1 MTRNK
6 VMMATLAAISFAA
19 VIEAVAQDVPQQAQQ
34 PMAYPQAGIQQ
45 QQPAGP
51 RPNPLRELFAGTLT
65 AVLQG
70 VTTGMATGLT
80 QGVSGGIAG
89 WFDRRQRKAG
99 SFGQPAYVPQSVP
112 PYGTQPLYTTPQP
125 TNPNQTSPY
134 PTDPYS
140 TAPAN
145 GYPTAPATGY
155 PTAPATGTYPTTPAP
170 GTYSTAPAAGY
181 PTAPTTGYPTAP
193 TTGYPTAPT
202 GTYPTTPA
210 AGTYST
216 APAAPG
222 TNVYG
227 AAAPGYDWSSTQV
240 YDPRTGQ
247 MTSAQAGGY
256 AVASPP
262 PDATQIVAGGAYDVH
277 VVGPGGNETYVNAAT
292 QEFRTGDRFK
302 VYFRATLP
310 GRLDVSNI
318 NPYGRETRIDSVEVA
333 AGQLTT
339 LGPYEFTAT
348 KGDESLRFVISPC
361 MTQQLLV
368 ATRDIVNV
376 YASAQPAYGA
386 QMPAGGGLP
395 LSACGSPTTRS
406 ANAVKTRDIQKVG
419 VDGTTSFALDPVSQA
434 ELASGQLAP
443 REFTVWFHH
452 R

>member
-6 VMMATLAAISFAA
+6 VMRATLAAISFAV
-19 VIEAVAQDVPQQAQQ
+19 VIEAVAQDVPQQAPQ
-34 PMAYPQAGIQQ
+34 PMAYPPAGIQQ
-45 QQPAGP
+45 QQPAPP

-99 SFGQPAYVPQSVP
+99 SFGQPAYVPQPVP

-125 TNPNQTSPY
+125 TNPNQTSAY

-140 TAPAN
+140 TTAPTT
-145 GYPTAPATGY
+145 GYPTTPATGY
-155 PTAPATGTYPTTPAP
+155 PTAP
-170 GTYSTAPAAGY
+170 TA
-181 PTAPTTGYPTAP
+181 
-193 TTGYPTAPT
+193 GYPTAPT

-277 VVGPGGNETYVNAAT
+277 VVAPGGNETYVNAAT
-292 QEFRTGDRFK
+292 HEFRTGDRFK

-376 YASAQPAYGA
+376 YASAQPAYDA